1 MLKVL
6 VSPFFFL
13 FLVSLVATLTSLVPS
28 RGSSSRLVPSG
39 GGLMDSLVLLV
50 TSMVDISLSKVDV
63 SKFAAAGGG
72 GATAGPPTP
81 SPSWD
86 LLTQFRNLARAS
98 AEKLSVTDC
107 EVPGMEN
114 LND

>member
-1 MLKVL
+1 M
-6 VSPFFFL
+6 
-13 FLVSLVATLTSLVPS
+13 
-28 RGSSSRLVPSG
+28 
-39 GGLMDSLVLLV
+39 SLVLLV
-50 TSMVDISLSKVDV
+50 TSMVDISLSKVGV
-63 SKFAAAGGG
+63 SKFAAAAGGG
-72 GATAGPPTP
+72 AATAGPPTP

-86 LLTQFRNLARAS
+86 LLTQFRNFARAS